1 MSTLKGTKI
10 IEIAGIGPAPFA
22 GMLLADM
29 GAEVILVDRKQNYGK
44 GSKFEVSGRGKKSIA
59 VDLKSDKGIELV
71 LKLIESADALI
82 EGFRPGVME
91 RLGLGPEL
99 CLQKNENLIYGRMTG
114 WGQTG
119 PLANAAGHDINY
131 ISLAGALGS
140 TGRKGEPPAPPLN
153 LIGDFGGGGMLLA
166 LGICAALVNVKN
178 GGKGQVIDA
187 AMTEGTAQ
195 LMSMIYGMKASGF
208 WTDQQ
213 QSNLLDGATHFYDS
227 YECKDGK
234 FVSLGSIEPQ
244 FYSILLDKMELDS
257 NEFSEQ
263 MNREKWNE
271 YKAKFK
277 KVFLSKTRDEWCE
290 IMEGT
295 DICFA
300 PVLSMDEAI
309 NHPHNKERNAFSTID
324 EVIQP
329 SPAPLF
335 SETPSRIK
343 HLQNPIGED
352 TKEILDS
359 IGWTEQIDDLIS
371 SNVIGGD

>member
-59 VDLKSDKGIELV
+59 VDLKSEKGIELV

-140 TGRKGEPPAPPLN
+140 TGRSGEPPAPPLN

-263 MNREKWNE
+263 MNKEKWNE

-309 NHPHNKERNAFSTID
+309 NHPHNKERNSFSTID
-324 EVIQP
+324 EVTQP

-335 SETPSRIK
+335 SETPSKIK

>member
-44 GSKFEVSGRGKKSIA
+44 GSKYEVSGRGKKSIA
-59 VDLKSDKGIELV
+59 VDLKSEKGIELV

-99 CLQKNENLIYGRMTG
+99 CLQTNENLIDGRMTG

-178 GGKGQVIDA
+178 GGRGQVIDA

-263 MNREKWNE
+263 MNKEKWNE

-309 NHPHNKERNAFSTID
+309 NHPHNKERNSFSTID
-324 EVIQP
+324 KVTQP

-335 SETPSRIK
+335 SETPSKIK

>member
-140 TGRKGEPPAPPLN
+140 TGRNGEPPAPPLN
-153 LIGDFGGGGMLLA
+153 LSGDFGGGGMLLA

-244 FYSILLDKMELDS
+244 FYSILLDKMGLDS

-263 MNREKWNE
+263 MNKEKWNE

-309 NHPHNKERNAFSTID
+309 NHPHNKERNSFSTID
-324 EVIQP
+324 EVTQP

-335 SETPSRIK
+335 SETPSKIK

-359 IGWTEQIDDLIS
+359 IGWAEQIDDLIS

>member
-59 VDLKSDKGIELV
+59 VDLKSEKGIELV
-71 LKLIESADALI
+71 LKLVESADALI

-91 RLGLGPEL
+91 RLGLGPEI
-99 CLQKNENLIYGRMTG
+99 CLQKNENLIFGRMTG

-140 TGRKGEPPAPPLN
+140 TGRNGQPPAPPLN

-335 SETPSRIK
+335 SETPSKIK

-371 SNVIGGD
+371 SMVIGGD

>member
-59 VDLKSDKGIELV
+59 VDLKSEKGIELV

-99 CLQKNENLIYGRMTG
+99 CLQKNEILIYGRMTG

-140 TGRKGEPPAPPLN
+140 TGRNGEPPAPPLN

-263 MNREKWNE
+263 MNKEKWNE
-271 YKAKFK
+271 YKAEFK
-277 KVFLSKTRDEWCE
+277 KVFLSNTRDEWCG

-309 NHPHNKERNAFSTID
+309 NHPHNKERNSFSTID
-324 EVIQP
+324 EVTQP

-335 SETPSRIK
+335 SETPSKIK
-343 HLQNPIGED
+343 HLQNPIGRD

>member
-59 VDLKSDKGIELV
+59 VDLKAEKGIELV
-71 LKLIESADALI
+71 LKLVESADALI

-99 CLQKNENLIYGRMTG
+99 CLQKNENLIFGRMTG

-140 TGRKGEPPAPPLN
+140 TGRNGQPPAPPLN

-335 SETPSRIK
+335 SETPSKIK

-352 TKEILDS
+352 TKEILNS

-371 SNVIGGD
+371 SKVIGGD

>member
-59 VDLKSDKGIELV
+59 VDLKSEKGIELV

-99 CLQKNENLIYGRMTG
+99 CLQKNEILIYGRMTG

-140 TGRKGEPPAPPLN
+140 TGRNGEPPAPPLN

-263 MNREKWNE
+263 MNKEKWNE
-271 YKAKFK
+271 YKAEFK
-277 KVFLSKTRDEWCE
+277 KVFLSNTRDEWCG

-309 NHPHNKERNAFSTID
+309 NHPHNKERNSFSTID
-324 EVIQP
+324 EVTQP

-335 SETPSRIK
+335 SETPSKIK
-343 HLQNPIGED
+343 HLHNPIGRD

>member
-59 VDLKSDKGIELV
+59 VDLKSEKGIELV

-140 TGRKGEPPAPPLN
+140 TGRSGEPPAPPLN

-263 MNREKWNE
+263 MNKERWNE

-309 NHPHNKERNAFSTID
+309 NHPHNKERNSFSTID
-324 EVIQP
+324 EVTQP

-335 SETPSRIK
+335 SETPSKIK

>member
-1 MSTLKGTKI
+1 
-10 IEIAGIGPAPFA
+10 
-22 GMLLADM
+22 
-29 GAEVILVDRKQNYGK
+29 
-44 GSKFEVSGRGKKSIA
+44 
-59 VDLKSDKGIELV
+59 

-140 TGRKGEPPAPPLN
+140 TGRSGEPPAPPLN

-263 MNREKWNE
+263 MNKEKWNE
-271 YKAKFK
+271 YKVKFK

-309 NHPHNKERNAFSTID
+309 NHPHNKERNSFSTID
-324 EVIQP
+324 EVTQP

-335 SETPSRIK
+335 SETPSKIK

-352 TKEILDS
+352 TMEILDS
-359 IGWTEQIDDLIS
+359 IGWT
-371 SNVIGGD
+371 

>member
-1 MSTLKGTKI
+1 
-10 IEIAGIGPAPFA
+10 
-22 GMLLADM
+22 
-29 GAEVILVDRKQNYGK
+29 
-44 GSKFEVSGRGKKSIA
+44 
-59 VDLKSDKGIELV
+59 
-71 LKLIESADALI
+71 
-82 EGFRPGVME
+82 
-91 RLGLGPEL
+91 
-99 CLQKNENLIYGRMTG
+99 
-114 WGQTG
+114 
-119 PLANAAGHDINY
+119 
-131 ISLAGALGS
+131 
-140 TGRKGEPPAPPLN
+140 
-153 LIGDFGGGGMLLA
+153 
-166 LGICAALVNVKN
+166 
-178 GGKGQVIDA
+178 
-187 AMTEGTAQ
+187 MTEGTAQ

-309 NHPHNKERNAFSTID
+309 NHPHNKQRNAFSTID

-335 SETPSRIK
+335 SETPSKIK

>member
-10 IEIAGIGPAPFA
+10 IEIAGIGPVPFA

-59 VDLKSDKGIELV
+59 VDLKSEKGIELV

-140 TGRKGEPPAPPLN
+140 TGRNGQPPAPPLN

-324 EVIQP
+324 EVTQP

-335 SETPSRIK
+335 SETPSKIK

>member
-1 MSTLKGTKI
+1 MSALKGTKI

-59 VDLKSDKGIELV
+59 VDLKSEKGIELV

-140 TGRKGEPPAPPLN
+140 TGRNGEPPAPPLN

-263 MNREKWNE
+263 MNKEKWNE
-271 YKAKFK
+271 YKAKFT

-309 NHPHNKERNAFSTID
+309 NHPHNKERNSFSTID
-324 EVIQP
+324 EVTQP

-335 SETPSRIK
+335 SETPSKIK
-343 HLQNPIGED
+343 HLQNPIGRD

>member
-1 MSTLKGTKI
+1 MSALKGTKI

-59 VDLKSDKGIELV
+59 VDLKSEKGIELV

-99 CLQKNENLIYGRMTG
+99 CLQKNEILIYGRMTG

-140 TGRKGEPPAPPLN
+140 TGRNGEPPAPPLN

-263 MNREKWNE
+263 MNKEKWNE

-309 NHPHNKERNAFSTID
+309 NHPHNKERNSFSTID
-324 EVIQP
+324 EVTQP

-335 SETPSRIK
+335 SETPSKIK
-343 HLQNPIGED
+343 HLQNPIGRD

>member
-59 VDLKSDKGIELV
+59 VDLKSEKGIELV

-140 TGRKGEPPAPPLN
+140 TGRNGEPPAC
-153 LIGDFGGGGMLLA
+153 LLY
-166 LGICAALVNVKN
+166 
-178 GGKGQVIDA
+178 
-187 AMTEGTAQ
+187 T
-195 LMSMIYGMKASGF
+195 S
-208 WTDQQ
+208 
-213 QSNLLDGATHFYDS
+213 
-227 YECKDGK
+227 
-234 FVSLGSIEPQ
+234 
-244 FYSILLDKMELDS
+244 
-257 NEFSEQ
+257 
-263 MNREKWNE
+263 
-271 YKAKFK
+271 
-277 KVFLSKTRDEWCE
+277 
-290 IMEGT
+290 
-295 DICFA
+295 
-300 PVLSMDEAI
+300 
-309 NHPHNKERNAFSTID
+309 
-324 EVIQP
+324 P
-329 SPAPLF
+329 SPRDKCR
-335 SETPSRIK
+335 SRMPS
-343 HLQNPIGED
+343 
-352 TKEILDS
+352 S
-359 IGWTEQIDDLIS
+359 A
-371 SNVIGGD
+371 

>member
-1 MSTLKGTKI
+1 MSALKGTKI

-59 VDLKSDKGIELV
+59 VDLKSEKGIELV

-140 TGRKGEPPAPPLN
+140 TGRNGEPPAPPLN

-263 MNREKWNE
+263 MNKEKWNE
-271 YKAKFK
+271 YKAEFK
-277 KVFLSKTRDEWCE
+277 KVFLSKTRDEWCG

-309 NHPHNKERNAFSTID
+309 NHPHNKERNSFSTID
-324 EVIQP
+324 EVTQP

-335 SETPSRIK
+335 SETPSKIK
-343 HLQNPIGED
+343 HLQNPIGRD

>member
-1 MSTLKGTKI
+1 MSALKGTKI

-59 VDLKSDKGIELV
+59 VDLKSEKGIELV

-99 CLQKNENLIYGRMTG
+99 CLQKNEILIYGRMTG

-140 TGRKGEPPAPPLN
+140 TGRNGEPPAPPLN

-263 MNREKWNE
+263 MNKEKWNE
-271 YKAKFK
+271 YKAKFT

-309 NHPHNKERNAFSTID
+309 NHPHNKERNSFSTID
-324 EVIQP
+324 EVTQP

-335 SETPSRIK
+335 SETPSKIK
-343 HLQNPIGED
+343 HLQNPIGRD

>member
-1 MSTLKGTKI
+1 
-10 IEIAGIGPAPFA
+10 
-22 GMLLADM
+22 
-29 GAEVILVDRKQNYGK
+29 
-44 GSKFEVSGRGKKSIA
+44 
-59 VDLKSDKGIELV
+59 
-71 LKLIESADALI
+71 
-82 EGFRPGVME
+82 ME

-140 TGRKGEPPAPPLN
+140 TGRSGEPPAPPLN

-263 MNREKWNE
+263 MNKEKWNE

-309 NHPHNKERNAFSTID
+309 NHPHNKERNSFSTID
-324 EVIQP
+324 EVTQP

-335 SETPSRIK
+335 SETPSKIK
-343 HLQNPIGED
+343 HLQKPIGED

>member
-1 MSTLKGTKI
+1 
-10 IEIAGIGPAPFA
+10 
-22 GMLLADM
+22 
-29 GAEVILVDRKQNYGK
+29 
-44 GSKFEVSGRGKKSIA
+44 
-59 VDLKSDKGIELV
+59 
-71 LKLIESADALI
+71 
-82 EGFRPGVME
+82 
-91 RLGLGPEL
+91 
-99 CLQKNENLIYGRMTG
+99 
-114 WGQTG
+114 
-119 PLANAAGHDINY
+119 
-131 ISLAGALGS
+131 
-140 TGRKGEPPAPPLN
+140 
-153 LIGDFGGGGMLLA
+153 MLLA

-257 NEFSEQ
+257 DEFSEQ
-263 MNREKWNE
+263 MNKEKWNE

-309 NHPHNKERNAFSTID
+309 NHPHNKERNSFSTID
-324 EVIQP
+324 EVTQP

-335 SETPSRIK
+335 SETPSKIK

>member
-1 MSTLKGTKI
+1 
-10 IEIAGIGPAPFA
+10 
-22 GMLLADM
+22 
-29 GAEVILVDRKQNYGK
+29 
-44 GSKFEVSGRGKKSIA
+44 
-59 VDLKSDKGIELV
+59 
-71 LKLIESADALI
+71 
-82 EGFRPGVME
+82 
-91 RLGLGPEL
+91 
-99 CLQKNENLIYGRMTG
+99 MTG

-140 TGRKGEPPAPPLN
+140 IGRNGEPPAPPLN

-263 MNREKWNE
+263 MNKEKWNE

-309 NHPHNKERNAFSTID
+309 NHPHNKERNSFSTID
-324 EVIQP
+324 EVTQP

-335 SETPSRIK
+335 SETPSKIK

>member
-1 MSTLKGTKI
+1 MSALKGTKI

-59 VDLKSDKGIELV
+59 VDLKSEKGIELV

-99 CLQKNENLIYGRMTG
+99 CLQKNEILIYGRMTG

-140 TGRKGEPPAPPLN
+140 TGRNGEPPAPPLN

-244 FYSILLDKMELDS
+244 FYSILLDKMELDK

-263 MNREKWNE
+263 MNKEKWNE
-271 YKAKFK
+271 YKAKFT

-309 NHPHNKERNAFSTID
+309 NHPHNKERNSFSTID
-324 EVIQP
+324 EVTQP

-335 SETPSRIK
+335 SETPSKIK
-343 HLQNPIGED
+343 HLQNPIGRD

>member
-59 VDLKSDKGIELV
+59 LDLKSEKGIELV
-71 LKLIESADALI
+71 LKLVESADALI

-99 CLQKNENLIYGRMTG
+99 CLQKNKNLIYGRMTG

-140 TGRKGEPPAPPLN
+140 TGRNGEPPAPPLN

-257 NEFSEQ
+257 IEFSEQ
-263 MNREKWNE
+263 MNKEKWNE

-277 KVFLSKTRDEWCE
+277 EVFLSKTRDEWCE

-309 NHPHNKERNAFSTID
+309 NHPHNKERNSFSTID
-324 EVIQP
+324 DVTQP

-335 SETPSRIK
+335 SETPSKIK

>member
-1 MSTLKGTKI
+1 MSALKGTKI

-59 VDLKSDKGIELV
+59 VDLKSEKGIELV

-140 TGRKGEPPAPPLN
+140 TGRNGEPPAPPLN

-244 FYSILLDKMELDS
+244 FYSILLDKMELDK

-263 MNREKWNE
+263 MNKEKWNE
-271 YKAKFK
+271 YKAKFT

-309 NHPHNKERNAFSTID
+309 NHPHNKERNSFSTID
-324 EVIQP
+324 EVTQP

-335 SETPSRIK
+335 SETPSKIK
-343 HLQNPIGED
+343 HLQNPIGRD

>member
-10 IEIAGIGPAPFA
+10 IEIAGIGPVPFA

-59 VDLKSDKGIELV
+59 VDLKSEKGIELV
-71 LKLIESADALI
+71 LKLVESADALI

-91 RLGLGPEL
+91 RLGLGPEI
-99 CLQKNENLIYGRMTG
+99 CLQKNENLIFGRMTG

-140 TGRKGEPPAPPLN
+140 TGRNGQPPAPPLN

-335 SETPSRIK
+335 SETPSKIK

-371 SNVIGGD
+371 TNVIGGD

>member
-59 VDLKSDKGIELV
+59 VDLKSEKGIELV
-71 LKLIESADALI
+71 LKLVESADALI

-91 RLGLGPEL
+91 RLGLGPEI
-99 CLQKNENLIYGRMTG
+99 CLQKNENLIFGRMTG

-140 TGRKGEPPAPPLN
+140 TGRNGKPPAPPLN

-335 SETPSRIK
+335 SETPSKIK

-371 SNVIGGD
+371 SKVIGGD

>member
-1 MSTLKGTKI
+1 MSALKGTKI

-59 VDLKSDKGIELV
+59 VDLKSEKGIELV
-71 LKLIESADALI
+71 LKLVESADALI

-99 CLQKNENLIYGRMTG
+99 CLQKNEILIYGRMTG

-140 TGRKGEPPAPPLN
+140 TGRNGEPPAPPLN

-244 FYSILLDKMELDS
+244 FYSILLDKMELDK

-263 MNREKWNE
+263 MNKEKWNE
-271 YKAKFK
+271 YKAKFT

-309 NHPHNKERNAFSTID
+309 NHPHNKERNSFSTID
-324 EVIQP
+324 EVTQP

-335 SETPSRIK
+335 SETPSKIK
-343 HLQNPIGED
+343 HLQNPIGRD

>member
-1 MSTLKGTKI
+1 MSTLKGIKI

-59 VDLKSDKGIELV
+59 VDLKSEKGIELV
-71 LKLIESADALI
+71 LKLVESADALI

-91 RLGLGPEL
+91 RLGLGPDL
-99 CLQKNENLIYGRMTG
+99 CLRKNENLIYGRMTG

-131 ISLAGALGS
+131 ISLVGALGS
-140 TGRKGEPPAPPLN
+140 TGRNGEPPAPPLN

-234 FVSLGSIEPQ
+234 FISLGSIEPQ
-244 FYSILLDKMELDS
+244 FYSILLDKMELDTS
-257 NEFSEQ
+257 EFSEQ
-263 MNREKWNE
+263 MNKEKWIE
-271 YKAKFK
+271 YKIKFK

-300 PVLSMDEAI
+300 PVLSMEEAI
-309 NHPHNKERNAFSTID
+309 KHPHNKERNSFSTID
-324 EVIQP
+324 EVTQP
-329 SPAPLF
+329 SPAPVF
-335 SETPSRIK
+335 SETPSKIK
-343 HLQNPIGED
+343 HLHNPIGED
-352 TKEILDS
+352 TQEILDS
-359 IGWTEQIDDLIS
+359 IGWTEQIDELIS
-371 SNVIGGD
+371 SDVIGGD

>member
-1 MSTLKGTKI
+1 MSALKGTKI

-59 VDLKSDKGIELV
+59 VDLKSEKGIELV
-71 LKLIESADALI
+71 LKLVESADALI

-99 CLQKNENLIYGRMTG
+99 CMQKNENLIYGRMTG

-140 TGRKGEPPAPPLN
+140 TGRNGEPPAPPLN

-244 FYSILLDKMELDS
+244 FYSILLDKMELDK

-263 MNREKWNE
+263 MNKEKWNE
-271 YKAKFK
+271 YKAKFT

-309 NHPHNKERNAFSTID
+309 NHPHNKERNSFSTID
-324 EVIQP
+324 EVTQP

-335 SETPSRIK
+335 SETPSKIK
-343 HLQNPIGED
+343 HLQNPIGRD

>member
-140 TGRKGEPPAPPLN
+140 TGRSGEPPAPPLN

-263 MNREKWNE
+263 MNKEKWNE
-271 YKAKFK
+271 YKVKFK

-309 NHPHNKERNAFSTID
+309 NHPHNKERNSFSTID
-324 EVIQP
+324 EVTQP

-335 SETPSRIK
+335 SETPSKIK

>member
-1 MSTLKGTKI
+1 MSALKGTKI

-59 VDLKSDKGIELV
+59 VDLKSEKGIELV

-99 CLQKNENLIYGRMTG
+99 CMQKNKNLIYGRMTG

-140 TGRKGEPPAPPLN
+140 TGRNGEPPAPPLN

-263 MNREKWNE
+263 MNKEKWNE
-271 YKAKFK
+271 YKAKFT

-309 NHPHNKERNAFSTID
+309 NHPHNKERNSFSTID
-324 EVIQP
+324 EVTQP

-335 SETPSRIK
+335 SETPSKIK
-343 HLQNPIGED
+343 HLQNPIGRD

>member
-29 GAEVILVDRKQNYGK
+29 GAEVILVDRQQNHGK

-59 VDLKSDKGIELV
+59 VDLKSEKGKELV
-71 LKLIESADALI
+71 LRLIESADALI

-91 RLGLGPEL
+91 RLGLGPDL
-99 CLQKNENLIYGRMTG
+99 CLKKNEKLIYGRMTG

-140 TGRKGEPPAPPLN
+140 IGRDGEPPAPPLN

-195 LMSMIYGMKASGF
+195 LMSMIYGMKASGI

-234 FVSLGSIEPQ
+234 FISLGSIEPQ
-244 FYSILLDKMELDS
+244 FYSILLEKMGLDRG
-257 NEFSEQ
+257 EFSEQ
-263 MNREKWNE
+263 MNKEKWIE
-271 YKAKFK
+271 YKTEFK
-277 KVFLSKTRDEWCE
+277 KIFLSKTRDEWCE

-300 PVLSMDEAI
+300 PVLSMEEAI
-309 NHPHNKERNAFSTID
+309 NHPHNKVRKSFSTID

-329 SPAPLF
+329 SPAPIF
-335 SETPSRIK
+335 SETPSKIN
-343 HLQNPIGED
+343 HLHNPIGTE
-352 TKEILDS
+352 TKEILES
-359 IGWTEQIDDLIS
+359 IGWAEQIDNLIS
-371 SNVIGGD
+371 SDVIGGD

>member
-1 MSTLKGTKI
+1 MSALKGTKI

-59 VDLKSDKGIELV
+59 VDLKSEKGIELV

-99 CLQKNENLIYGRMTG
+99 CMQKNKILIYGRMTG

-140 TGRKGEPPAPPLN
+140 TGRNGEPPAPPLN

-263 MNREKWNE
+263 MNKEKWNE
-271 YKAKFK
+271 YKAEFK
-277 KVFLSKTRDEWCE
+277 KVFLSKTRDEWCG

-309 NHPHNKERNAFSTID
+309 NHPHNKERNSFSTID
-324 EVIQP
+324 EVTQP

-335 SETPSRIK
+335 SETPSKIK
-343 HLQNPIGED
+343 HLQNPIGRD

>member
-1 MSTLKGTKI
+1 MSALKGTKI

-59 VDLKSDKGIELV
+59 VDLKSEKGIELV

-99 CLQKNENLIYGRMTG
+99 CLQKNEILIYGRMTG

-140 TGRKGEPPAPPLN
+140 TGRNGEPPAPPLN

-244 FYSILLDKMELDS
+244 FYSILLDKMKLDS

-263 MNREKWNE
+263 MNKEKWNE
-271 YKAKFK
+271 YKAEFK
-277 KVFLSKTRDEWCE
+277 KVFLSKTRDEWCG

-309 NHPHNKERNAFSTID
+309 NHPHNKERNSFSTID
-324 EVIQP
+324 EVTQP

-335 SETPSRIK
+335 SETPSKIK

>member
-59 VDLKSDKGIELV
+59 VDLKSEKGIELV

-99 CLQKNENLIYGRMTG
+99 CMQKNKNLIYGRMTG

-140 TGRKGEPPAPPLN
+140 TGRNGEPPAPPLN

-244 FYSILLDKMELDS
+244 FYSILLDKMELDK

-263 MNREKWNE
+263 MNKEKWNE
-271 YKAKFK
+271 YKAKFT

-309 NHPHNKERNAFSTID
+309 NHPHNKERNSFCTID
-324 EVIQP
+324 EVTQP

-335 SETPSRIK
+335 SETPSKIK

>member
-1 MSTLKGTKI
+1 MSALKGTKI

-59 VDLKSDKGIELV
+59 VDLKSEKGIELV

-140 TGRKGEPPAPPLN
+140 TGRNGEPPAPPLN

-263 MNREKWNE
+263 MNKEKWNE

-309 NHPHNKERNAFSTID
+309 NHPHNKERNSFSTID
-324 EVIQP
+324 EVTQP

-335 SETPSRIK
+335 SETPSKIK
-343 HLQNPIGED
+343 HLQNPIGRD

>member
-59 VDLKSDKGIELV
+59 VDLKSEKGIELV

-99 CLQKNENLIYGRMTG
+99 CLHKNENLIYGRMTG

-140 TGRKGEPPAPPLN
+140 TGRSGEPPAPPLN

-263 MNREKWNE
+263 MNKEKWNE
-271 YKAKFK
+271 YKVKFK

-309 NHPHNKERNAFSTID
+309 NHPHNKERNSFSTID
-324 EVIQP
+324 EVTQP

-335 SETPSRIK
+335 SETPSKIK

>member
-59 VDLKSDKGIELV
+59 VDLKSEKGIELV
-71 LKLIESADALI
+71 LKLVESADALI

-91 RLGLGPEL
+91 RLGLGPEI
-99 CLQKNENLIYGRMTG
+99 CLQKNENLIFGRMTG

-140 TGRKGEPPAPPLN
+140 TGRNGQPPAPPLN

-300 PVLSMDEAI
+300 PVLSMDCLLYT
-309 NHPHNKERNAFSTID
+309 S
-324 EVIQP
+324 P
-329 SPAPLF
+329 SP
-335 SETPSRIK
+335 RD
-343 HLQNPIGED
+343 ED
-352 TKEILDS
+352 
-359 IGWTEQIDDLIS
+359 
-371 SNVIGGD
+371 

>member
-1 MSTLKGTKI
+1 
-10 IEIAGIGPAPFA
+10 
-22 GMLLADM
+22 
-29 GAEVILVDRKQNYGK
+29 
-44 GSKFEVSGRGKKSIA
+44 
-59 VDLKSDKGIELV
+59 
-71 LKLIESADALI
+71 
-82 EGFRPGVME
+82 
-91 RLGLGPEL
+91 
-99 CLQKNENLIYGRMTG
+99 MTG

-140 TGRKGEPPAPPLN
+140 TGRSGEPPAPPLN

-263 MNREKWNE
+263 MNKEKWNE

-277 KVFLSKTRDEWCE
+277 K
-290 IMEGT
+290 G
-295 DICFA
+295 
-300 PVLSMDEAI
+300 
-309 NHPHNKERNAFSTID
+309 
-324 EVIQP
+324 
-329 SPAPLF
+329 
-335 SETPSRIK
+335 
-343 HLQNPIGED
+343 
-352 TKEILDS
+352 S
-359 IGWTEQIDDLIS
+359 I
-371 SNVIGGD
+371 